1 VVASSPAGTVLTI
14 TIGVG
19 GAGSVATNTISNG
32 GAGANGRVV
41 IKTA

>member
-1 VVASSPAGTVLTI
+1 VATSPAGTVLTI
-14 TIGVG
+14 TVG
-19 GAGSVATNTISNG
+19 TGGTGSVATNTISNG